1 MKNLVFFVIT
11 LIISTSFSFSQ
22 NSNKKIKPYKVW
34 VTQLDGKIYKGFLYS
49 ADEDEIVITVNY
61 FSTET
66 IYTIEYSKIKMIKW
80 RRKGSVGRTAL
91 LLGGAGVIILG
102 GSGYAAGD
110 DPKDQW
116 LFRVDKEEKAL
127 SGAIVGGILG
137 GGFGALIGTIKEKMI
152 INGDIEN
159 YKRYLPKLK
168 KGQIKPE

>member
-49 ADEDEIVITVNY
+49 ADEDGIVITVNHL
-61 FSTET
+61 SNEHV
-66 IYTIEYSKIKMIKW
+66 YTIEYSKIKMIKW
-80 RRKGSVGRTAL
+80 RRKGSVGGTAL
-91 LLGGAGVIILG
+91 LLGGAWAILFGGGAYNANDDGGYWNLIIAAIGGV
-102 GSGYAAGD
+102 
-110 DPKDQW
+110 
-116 LFRVDKEEKAL
+116 
-127 SGAIVGGILG
+127 LG
-137 GGFGALIGTIKEKMI
+137 GGSGALIGTIKEKMI